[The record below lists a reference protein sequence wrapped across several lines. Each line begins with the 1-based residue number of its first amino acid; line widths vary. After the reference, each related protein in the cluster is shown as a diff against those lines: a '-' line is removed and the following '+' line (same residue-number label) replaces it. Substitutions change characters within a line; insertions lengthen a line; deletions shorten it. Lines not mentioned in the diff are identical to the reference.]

1 MLWASWPGSGCWL
14 ASHTVA
20 WSRWPARG
28 TPGQRPTDRLR
39 RRHAW
44 RPPPWAPPTF
54 WPARSRLRRRSVRSG
69 HNVAPTPCPPACSS
83 MPPGL
88 ATAPEPKEGAMD
100 LNIVAITG
108 RLAADPELHSTGN
121 GTDVTTLRI
130 AVGRMKRQG
139 EQRADADFVD
149 VVVWGEQA
157 KHVGRYLAKGRRV
170 AIKGRLQQRTWTT
183 PEGANRSRLQ
193 VVADQ
198 VQFLDYKDRAGDDT
212 GEVPDE
218 PEPEAAPE
226 TAAAEGTSPAPAEPA
241 PEAAAD
247 ASAEDAAP
255 ESSAEAPA
263 QAAADSPRR
272 TARRRKT
279 ASK

>member
-1 MLWASWPGSGCWL
+1 
-14 ASHTVA
+14 
-20 WSRWPARG
+20 
-28 TPGQRPTDRLR
+28 
-39 RRHAW
+39 
-44 RPPPWAPPTF
+44 
-54 WPARSRLRRRSVRSG
+54 
-69 HNVAPTPCPPACSS
+69 
-83 MPPGL
+83 
-88 ATAPEPKEGAMD
+88 MD
-100 LNIVAITG
+100 LNIVAVTG

-157 KHVGRYLAKGRRV
+157 KHAGRYLAKGRRV

-226 TAAAEGTSPAPAEPA
+226 GTSPAPAEPE
-241 PEAAAD
+241 PE
-247 ASAEDAAP
+247 ASAEEAVP
-255 ESSAEAPA
+255 EGSAEVPA
-263 QAAADSPRR
+263 QPAGDTFRR
-272 TARRRKT
+272 ASRRRKAAT
-279 ASK
+279 K

>member
-1 MLWASWPGSGCWL
+1 
-14 ASHTVA
+14 
-20 WSRWPARG
+20 
-28 TPGQRPTDRLR
+28 
-39 RRHAW
+39 
-44 RPPPWAPPTF
+44 
-54 WPARSRLRRRSVRSG
+54 
-69 HNVAPTPCPPACSS
+69 
-83 MPPGL
+83 
-88 ATAPEPKEGAMD
+88 MD

-108 RLAADPELHSTGN
+108 RLAADPELHFTGN

-139 EQRADADFVD
+139 EQRAGADFVD

-157 KHVGRYLAKGRRV
+157 KHAGRYLAKGRRV

-183 PEGANRSRLQ
+183 PDGANRSRLQ

-198 VQFLDYKDRAGDDT
+198 VQFLDYKDRTGDDT
-212 GEVPDE
+212 GQVPDE
-218 PEPEAAPE
+218 PEPETAPE
-226 TAAAEGTSPAPAEPA
+226 AAVAEATSPASAELA

-272 TARRRKT
+272 TPRRKKA

>member
-1 MLWASWPGSGCWL
+1 
-14 ASHTVA
+14 
-20 WSRWPARG
+20 
-28 TPGQRPTDRLR
+28 
-39 RRHAW
+39 
-44 RPPPWAPPTF
+44 
-54 WPARSRLRRRSVRSG
+54 
-69 HNVAPTPCPPACSS
+69 
-83 MPPGL
+83 
-88 ATAPEPKEGAMD
+88 MD

-157 KHVGRYLAKGRRV
+157 KHAGRYLAKGRRV

-198 VQFLDYKDRAGDDT
+198 IQFLDYKDRTGDDT
-212 GEVPDE
+212 GQVPDE

-226 TAAAEGTSPAPAEPA
+226 TVAAEAPSPAPAKSEP
-241 PEAAAD
+241 
-247 ASAEDAAP
+247 
-255 ESSAEAPA
+255 EAPA
-263 QAAADSPRR
+263 EEAVPEGSSEVPPQPAGDASRR
-272 TARRRKT
+272 ASRRRKAAT
-279 ASK
+279 K

>member
-1 MLWASWPGSGCWL
+1 
-14 ASHTVA
+14 
-20 WSRWPARG
+20 
-28 TPGQRPTDRLR
+28 
-39 RRHAW
+39 
-44 RPPPWAPPTF
+44 
-54 WPARSRLRRRSVRSG
+54 
-69 HNVAPTPCPPACSS
+69 
-83 MPPGL
+83 
-88 ATAPEPKEGAMD
+88 MD

-157 KHVGRYLAKGRRV
+157 KHAGRYLAKGRRV

-183 PEGANRSRLQ
+183 PEGSKRSRLQ

-212 GEVPDE
+212 SQVPDE
-218 PEPEAAPE
+218 PEPSTTPEAEVA
-226 TAAAEGTSPAPAEPA
+226 SPGPVEPA
-241 PEAAAD
+241 PEAPAD
-247 ASAEDAAP
+247 AAAQDTTAQEPVETP
-255 ESSAEAPA
+255 EQPT
-263 QAAADSPRR
+263 ADG
-272 TARRRKT
+272 ARRASRRKKA

>member
-1 MLWASWPGSGCWL
+1 
-14 ASHTVA
+14 
-20 WSRWPARG
+20 
-28 TPGQRPTDRLR
+28 
-39 RRHAW
+39 
-44 RPPPWAPPTF
+44 
-54 WPARSRLRRRSVRSG
+54 
-69 HNVAPTPCPPACSS
+69 
-83 MPPGL
+83 
-88 ATAPEPKEGAMD
+88 MD

-139 EQRADADFVD
+139 EQRAGADFVD

-157 KHVGRYLAKGRRV
+157 KHAGRYLAKGRRV

-183 PEGANRSRLQ
+183 PDGANRSRLQ

-198 VQFLDYKDRAGDDT
+198 VQFLDYKDRTGDDT
-212 GEVPDE
+212 GQVPDE
-218 PEPEAAPE
+218 PEPE
-226 TAAAEGTSPAPAEPA
+226 TASEAVAQAISPASAEPA

-272 TARRRKT
+272 TPRRKKA

>member
-1 MLWASWPGSGCWL
+1 
-14 ASHTVA
+14 
-20 WSRWPARG
+20 
-28 TPGQRPTDRLR
+28 
-39 RRHAW
+39 
-44 RPPPWAPPTF
+44 
-54 WPARSRLRRRSVRSG
+54 
-69 HNVAPTPCPPACSS
+69 
-83 MPPGL
+83 
-88 ATAPEPKEGAMD
+88 MD

-157 KHVGRYLAKGRRV
+157 KHAGRYLAKGRRV

-183 PEGANRSRLQ
+183 PEGSKRSRLQ
-193 VVADQ
+193 IVADQ

-212 GEVPDE
+212 SQVPDE
-218 PEPEAAPE
+218 PEPSTTPEAE
-226 TAAAEGTSPAPAEPA
+226 VAEVASPAPVEPA
-241 PEAAAD
+241 PEDTTAQEPVETPEQPTAD
-247 ASAEDAAP
+247 G
-255 ESSAEAPA
+255 
-263 QAAADSPRR
+263 PRR
-272 TARRRKT
+272 TSRRKKA

>member
-1 MLWASWPGSGCWL
+1 
-14 ASHTVA
+14 
-20 WSRWPARG
+20 
-28 TPGQRPTDRLR
+28 
-39 RRHAW
+39 
-44 RPPPWAPPTF
+44 
-54 WPARSRLRRRSVRSG
+54 
-69 HNVAPTPCPPACSS
+69 
-83 MPPGL
+83 
-88 ATAPEPKEGAMD
+88 MD

-108 RLAADPELHSTGN
+108 RLAADPDLHSTGN
-121 GTDVTTLRI
+121 GTDVATLRI

-139 EQRADADFVD
+139 EQRAGADFVD

-157 KHVGRYLAKGRRV
+157 KHAGRYLAKGRRV

-183 PEGANRSRLQ
+183 PDGANRSRLQ

-212 GEVPDE
+212 GQVPDE
-218 PEPEAAPE
+218 PEPETAPE
-226 TAAAEGTSPAPAEPA
+226 AVAEAISPASAEPA

-247 ASAEDAAP
+247 ASAGDAAP
-255 ESSAEAPA
+255 ESSADASA

-272 TARRRKT
+272 TPRRKKA

>member
-1 MLWASWPGSGCWL
+1 
-14 ASHTVA
+14 
-20 WSRWPARG
+20 
-28 TPGQRPTDRLR
+28 
-39 RRHAW
+39 
-44 RPPPWAPPTF
+44 
-54 WPARSRLRRRSVRSG
+54 
-69 HNVAPTPCPPACSS
+69 
-83 MPPGL
+83 
-88 ATAPEPKEGAMD
+88 MD

-139 EQRADADFVD
+139 EQRAHADFVD

-157 KHVGRYLAKGRRV
+157 KHAGRYLAKGRRV

-183 PEGANRSRLQ
+183 PEGSKRSRLQ

-212 GEVPDE
+212 SQVPDE
-218 PEPEAAPE
+218 PEPSTTPEAKG
-226 TAAAEGTSPAPAEPA
+226 AEVASPGPVEPA
-241 PEAAAD
+241 PEAPAD
-247 ASAEDAAP
+247 AAAQDTTAQEPVETP
-255 ESSAEAPA
+255 EQPT
-263 QAAADSPRR
+263 ADG
-272 TARRRKT
+272 ARRASRRKKA

>member
-1 MLWASWPGSGCWL
+1 MPWASWPGSGCCL

-28 TPGQRPTDRLR
+28 TPGRRPTDRLR
-39 RRHAW
+39 RRQADGT
-44 RPPPWAPPTF
+44 PPWAPPTF
-54 WPARSRLRRRSVRSG
+54 WPAGSRLRRRSVRSG
-69 HNVAPTPCPPACSS
+69 HNVAPTPCRPACSS

-100 LNIVAITG
+100 LNVVAITG

-139 EQRADADFVD
+139 EQRPGADFVD

-157 KHVGRYLAKGRRV
+157 KHAGRYLAKGRRV

-183 PEGANRSRLQ
+183 PDGANRSRLQ

-198 VQFLDYKDRAGDDT
+198 VQFLDYKDRTGDDT
-212 GEVPDE
+212 GQVPDE
-218 PEPEAAPE
+218 PEPETAPE
-226 TAAAEGTSPAPAEPA
+226 PAAGEAPSPGSVEPA
-241 PEAAAD
+241 PEAPAD
-247 ASAEDAAP
+247 APAEDATP
-255 ESSAEAPA
+255 GESAEAPPPP
-263 QAAADSPRR
+263 AADSPRR
-272 TARRRKT
+272 TPRRKK
-279 ASK
+279 A

>member
-1 MLWASWPGSGCWL
+1 
-14 ASHTVA
+14 
-20 WSRWPARG
+20 
-28 TPGQRPTDRLR
+28 
-39 RRHAW
+39 
-44 RPPPWAPPTF
+44 
-54 WPARSRLRRRSVRSG
+54 
-69 HNVAPTPCPPACSS
+69 
-83 MPPGL
+83 
-88 ATAPEPKEGAMD
+88 MD

-139 EQRADADFVD
+139 EQRAGADFVD

-157 KHVGRYLAKGRRV
+157 KHAGRYLAKGRRV

-183 PEGANRSRLQ
+183 PEGANRSRFQ

-198 VQFLDYKDRAGDDT
+198 VQFLDYKDRTGDDASQ
-212 GEVPDE
+212 VPDE
-218 PEPEAAPE
+218 PEHE
-226 TAAAEGTSPAPAEPA
+226 TALEPAAAEVPSPGSAEPA

-272 TARRRKT
+272 TPRRKKA

>member
-1 MLWASWPGSGCWL
+1 
-14 ASHTVA
+14 
-20 WSRWPARG
+20 
-28 TPGQRPTDRLR
+28 
-39 RRHAW
+39 
-44 RPPPWAPPTF
+44 
-54 WPARSRLRRRSVRSG
+54 
-69 HNVAPTPCPPACSS
+69 
-83 MPPGL
+83 MPLGL

-121 GTDVTTLRI
+121 GTDVATLRI

-139 EQRADADFVD
+139 EQRAGADFVD

-157 KHVGRYLAKGRRV
+157 KHAGRYLAKGRRV

-198 VQFLDYKDRAGDDT
+198 VQFLDYKDRTGDDT
-212 GEVPDE
+212 SQVPDE
-218 PEPEAAPE
+218 REPE
-226 TAAAEGTSPAPAEPA
+226 TA
-241 PEAAAD
+241 PEAAAAEAPSPAHAEPASEAPAD
-247 ASAEDAAP
+247 APAKDAAP
-255 ESSAEAPA
+255 EASAPPA
-263 QAAADSPRR
+263 AEDPRR
-272 TARRRKT
+272 TSRRRKA

>member
-39 RRHAW
+39 RKHADGT
-44 RPPPWAPPTF
+44 PPWAPPTF
-54 WPARSRLRRRSVRSG
+54 WPAGPRLPRPSARPAP
-69 HNVAPTPCPPACSS
+69 NVAPPPCPAARSP

-139 EQRADADFVD
+139 EQRSDADFVD

-157 KHVGRYLAKGRRV
+157 KHAARYLAKGRRV

-183 PEGANRSRLQ
+183 PDGAKRSRLQ

-198 VQFLDYKDRAGDDT
+198 VQFLDYKDRTGDGT
-212 GEVPDE
+212 GQVPDE
-218 PEPEAAPE
+218 PEPETAPE
-226 TAAAEGTSPAPAEPA
+226 PPAAEAPSPESVEPA

-272 TARRRKT
+272 TPRRKK
-279 ASK
+279 A

>member
-1 MLWASWPGSGCWL
+1 
-14 ASHTVA
+14 
-20 WSRWPARG
+20 
-28 TPGQRPTDRLR
+28 
-39 RRHAW
+39 
-44 RPPPWAPPTF
+44 
-54 WPARSRLRRRSVRSG
+54 
-69 HNVAPTPCPPACSS
+69 
-83 MPPGL
+83 
-88 ATAPEPKEGAMD
+88 MD
-100 LNIVAITG
+100 LNLVAIIG

-157 KHVGRYLAKGRRV
+157 KHAGRYLAKGRRV

-226 TAAAEGTSPAPAEPA
+226 TAAAEGTSPAPAEPE
-241 PEAAAD
+241 PE
-247 ASAEDAAP
+247 ASAEEAVP
-255 ESSAEAPA
+255 EGSAEVPA
-263 QAAADSPRR
+263 QPAGDTSRR
-272 TARRRKT
+272 ASRRRKAAT
-279 ASK
+279 K